1 MTLGIHNPPP
11 RLVALVACTLA
22 ALMAAGAS
30 TPRLRA
36 PGRERVVRSGVVRAG
51 TLRTDDCRGWVAPDA
66 GHDPDVTDAHTVVRR
81 QDGPPGDDERRLAPV
96 LHGAA
101 RLFLPPARF
110 ARLQPLPARPR
121 LRLTAGLIR
130 AAAGRAPPLA

>member
-1 MTLGIHNPPP
+1 MNRGIHSPP
-11 RLVALVACTLA
+11 RLAALVGCTLA
-22 ALMAAGAS
+22 VLMAAGAS

-51 TLRTDDCRGWVAPDA
+51 TLRTDDCRGWVAPDS
-66 GHDPDVTDAHTVVRR
+66 GHDLDVPDAHTVVRG
-81 QDGPPGDDERRLAPV
+81 QDGPPGDDERRLAAV
-96 LHGAA
+96 FAGVAT
-101 RLFLPPARF
+101 RLLPPARF

>member
-1 MTLGIHNPPP
+1 MTFVAPLSP
-11 RLVALVACTLA
+11 RLAGLVACTLA

-66 GHDPDVTDAHTVVRR
+66 DHDLDVTGAATLVCR
-81 QDGPPGDDERRLAPV
+81 QDGPPGDDQRLPTSMAD
-96 LHGAA
+96 GTSAQ
-101 RLFLPPARF
+101 FLPVTPVARF
-110 ARLQPLPARPR
+110 SPLPACPP

>member
-1 MTLGIHNPPP
+1 MSFAASLSP
-11 RLVALVACTLA
+11 RLVGLVACTLA

-36 PGRERVVRSGVVRAG
+36 PGRERVVRSGMVRAG
-51 TLRTDDCRGWVAPDA
+51 TLRTDDCHGWVAPDA
-66 GHDPDVTDAHTVVRR
+66 DHDLEVTGAATLVRR
-81 QDGPPGDDERRLAPV
+81 QDGPPGDDQRLPTSMAD
-96 LHGAA
+96 GASA
-101 RLFLPPARF
+101 LFLPVTSTAR
-110 ARLQPLPARPR
+110 PSPIPARPR

>member
-1 MTLGIHNPPP
+1 MIAATLLSP
-11 RLVALVACTLA
+11 RLVGQVACTLA

-36 PGRERVVRSGVVRAG
+36 PGRERVRSGVVRPG

-66 GHDPDVTDAHTVVRR
+66 DHDLEISGAETLVCR
-81 QDGPPGDDERRLAPV
+81 QDGPPGDDQHSPNAVAFGAPAHV
-96 LHGAA
+96 LPATPAA
-101 RLFLPPARF
+101 RHSPI
-110 ARLQPLPARPR
+110 PARPPR
-121 LRLTAGLIR
+121 RLTAGLIR